1 MVRLIGSSGQLE
13 ISDIQWFMLQGL
25 VYATTGYNLDGEVE
39 IQPEDATDIG
49 VVLKEKLEAGVIRRL
64 IKFASEVMRYK
75 CEDCRGSGIKFI
87 PDSYPQQC
95 DKCQG
100 TGLVK
105 VNMVVDEESVLR
117 FADFCLSSGGFIV
130 VQ

>member
-13 ISDIQWFMLQGL
+13 ISDIQWFLLRGL
-25 VYATTGYNLDGEVE
+25 VYAITGYDLYGEVE
-39 IQPEDATDIG
+39 IQPKYATEIG

-64 IKFASEVMRYK
+64 IKFVNEIIRYQ
-75 CEDCRGSGIKFI
+75 CEDCRGSGIKFM

-100 TGLVK
+100 AGLVK
-105 VNMVVDEESVLR
+105 VSMVVDEESVLR
-117 FADFCLSSGGFIV
+117 FADFCLSSGGFKV